1 MRFDRAAIGLRLT
14 RTSTRLTRLRRRF
27 TETSIQPRGEVVM
40 TNQSLFEKA
49 QAVTPGGVN
58 SGTRGLPQ
66 PIVWERAAGAYIY
79 DVEGKGYLDY
89 HAAFGPIVLGHNHPA
104 VDQAAAAAIA
114 QIDLI
119 GAGTTELE
127 IRLAEKVAQHV
138 PSAEMALIFGSG
150 SEATYMAQRLARA
163 VTGRKKLVKFQGC
176 FHGWHDYLLMN
187 IISAPEKIGRKD
199 PASAGMLP
207 EAIENTIVL
216 PFNDI
221 ESLERTVKGQAEEIA
236 AIILEPIPHNI
247 GCVLPQAEFV
257 RSLRSLCDEFGIV
270 LIFDEVITGFRHGLG
285 GYQEK
290 LNILPDLTTLAKAI
304 ANGYPCAVLAGREE
318 LMMRFSSAGGD
329 VFVAGTYNGHPV
341 STAAAL
347 ATIAELEDGTV
358 HKRLFRLGEKARR
371 GLQEIA
377 DRLDIDM
384 TVAGYGSV
392 FVPYFMSGAISRYA
406 DLLRNNTE
414 ADTAFRNEMIKRGVF
429 MLPLAMK
436 RNHVSAAHTDADI
449 DRTLNAAE
457 DALKEMMR
465 SRGLR

>member
-1 MRFDRAAIGLRLT
+1 MSNASLFQRAA
-14 RTSTRLTRLRRRF
+14 
-27 TETSIQPRGEVVM
+27 
-40 TNQSLFEKA
+40 
-49 QAVTPGGVN
+49 AVTPGGVN
-58 SGTRGLPQ
+58 SGMRGLPE
-66 PIVWERAAGAYIY
+66 PIVWQHAEGAYLV
-79 DVEGKGYLDY
+79 DVEGKRYLDY

-104 VDQAAAAAIA
+104 VNAAVAQAMT
-114 QIDLI
+114 QVDLT

-127 IRLAEKVAQHV
+127 IELAEKIVEHV

-187 IISAPEKIGRKD
+187 IISAPDKIGRKD

-207 EAIENTIVL
+207 EAIEHTLVL
-216 PFNDI
+216 PFNDT
-221 ESLERTVKGQAEEIA
+221 EALEQTVAAQGHEIA

-247 GCVLPQAEFV
+247 GCVLPKDEFV
-257 RSLRSLCDEFGIV
+257 QTLRRLCDEKGIV

-290 LNILPDLTTLAKAI
+290 LGVTPDLTTLAKAI
-304 ANGYPCAVLAGREE
+304 ANGYPCAALAGREE

-329 VFVAGTYNGHPV
+329 VMVAGTYNGHPV
-341 STAAAL
+341 ATAAAL
-347 ATIAELEDGTV
+347 ATIAELEDGTA
-358 HKRLFRLGEKARR
+358 HEHIFRLGEKARR

-377 DRLDIDM
+377 DRLDISL

-392 FVPYFMSGAISRYA
+392 FVPYFMSGAINRYA
-406 DLLRNNTE
+406 DLLENNSA
-414 ADTAFRNEMIKRGVF
+414 ADINFRSEMTKRGVF
-429 MLPLAMK
+429 MLPTAMK

-449 DRTLNAAE
+449 DRTLNTAE
-457 DALKEMMR
+457 DVLKDMIAKQ
-465 SRGLR
+465 GLR

>member
-1 MRFDRAAIGLRLT
+1 
-14 RTSTRLTRLRRRF
+14 
-27 TETSIQPRGEVVM
+27 M
-40 TNQSLFEKA
+40 TNASLFQRA
-49 QAVTPGGVN
+49 TAVTPGGVN
-58 SGTRGLPQ
+58 SGIRGLPD
-66 PIVWERAAGAYIY
+66 PIVWERAEGAHLY
-79 DVEGKGYLDY
+79 DVNGDSYLDY
-89 HAAFGPIVLGHNHPA
+89 HAAFGPIILGHNHPA
-104 VDQAAAAAIA
+104 VNAAVAQAMTRV
-114 QIDLI
+114 DLI

-127 IRLAEKVAQHV
+127 IRLAEKVVEHL
-138 PSAEMALIFGSG
+138 PSAEMALIFASG
-150 SEATYMAQRLARA
+150 TETTYLAQRLARA
-163 VTGRKKLVKFQGC
+163 VTGRVKLVKFQGC

-187 IISAPEKIGRKD
+187 IISAPEKIGQKD

-216 PFNDI
+216 PFNDT
-221 ESLERTVKGQAEEIA
+221 EALARTLSTQGHEIA

-247 GCVLPQAEFV
+247 GCVLPQLEFV
-257 RSLRSLCDEFGIV
+257 QTLRRLCDEHGII

-290 LNILPDLTTLAKAI
+290 LGILPDLTTLAKAI

-329 VFVAGTYNGHPV
+329 VFVGGTYNGHPV
-341 STAAAL
+341 ATAAAL
-347 ATIAELEDGTV
+347 ATIAALEDGSI
-358 HKRLFRLGEKARR
+358 HEHIFRLGDRARR

-377 DRLDIDM
+377 DRLDIDV

-392 FVPYFMSGAISRYA
+392 FVPYFMSGAITRYA

-414 ADTAFRNEMIKRGVF
+414 ADTRFRTEMTKRGIF

-436 RNHVSAAHTDADI
+436 RNHISAAHTDADI

-457 DALKEMMR
+457 DALKMMIR
-465 SRGLR
+465 DHGLR